1 MAGDIAYFAAKTIG
15 MSKVNGRKPCDLLTA
30 ARHNLRETQAELG
43 SVGRIDPGRSA
54 ANTILAGPTEAAQ
67 VQALAVALLAAAGL
81 NPAAM
86 RRDHVQA
93 LEFVFSLPPTCGVDP
108 AAYFTRC
115 LNWLTGALP
124 MPLLSAVSHAD
135 EVAPHL
141 HVLLL
146 PLADGVYAGGKPV
159 ERPKLLR
166 LRESFFNVVAGPA
179 GLQRESAKL
188 RGEPKRWAVAAVLAR
203 CEAMGLRAAN
213 GPLWPVMLAAIER
226 DPTAAVHALQIELAA
241 PKDRQ
246 IQTGP
251 NPIGIEGTMTSST
264 ANPIGIEKEGEKIQ
278 SLSCVGIDLKPV
290 PQTAPESRSGRAPAM
305 PELAHGV
312 RAQAGADAPP
322 VREPIESVHDLWR
335 RVGIRAVTLRR
346 IGCAGA
352 VLVDK
357 TAVGSAG
364 HAEAPKSIARR
375 DDRLSVARAAQLAAI
390 TRQARKQ
397 PVPVLA
403 DPDDDRHV
411 DRSEAQDLYAWND

>member
-30 ARHNLRETQAELG
+30 ARHNLREIQAELG

-54 ANTILAGPTEAAQ
+54 TNAILAGPTEAAQ

-93 LEFVFSLPPTCGVDP
+93 LEFVFSLPPKCGVDP

-115 LNWLTGALP
+115 LDWLTGALP

-146 PLADGVYAGGKPV
+146 PLADGVYAGGRPV

-179 GLQRESAKL
+179 GLRRESAKL

-203 CEAMGLRAAN
+203 CEAMGLPAAN
-213 GPLWPVMLAAIER
+213 GPLWPILVDAIER
-226 DPTAAVHALQIELAA
+226 EPTAAVRALGIELAA

-246 IQTGP
+246 TQTKQ
-251 NPIGIEGTMTSST
+251 NPIGIEGTPMSSE
-264 ANPIGIEKEGEKIQ
+264 ANPIGIEKQGEKIQ
-278 SLSCVGIDLKPV
+278 SLSCVGIDPKPV
-290 PQTAPESRSGRAPAM
+290 PQTAPEFRSGRAPAV
-305 PELAHGV
+305 PEPAHEDDSGD
-312 RAQAGADAPP
+312 GADGIGK
-322 VREPIESVHDLWR
+322 REVIATLDNLWQ
-335 RVGIRAVTLRR
+335 RVGIRAMALPR
-346 IGCAGA
+346 ISRAGA
-352 VLVDK
+352 LRADQ
-357 TAVGSAG
+357 TTT
-364 HAEAPKSIARR
+364 RR
-375 DDRLSVARAAQLAAI
+375 RDRLSVARTAQHDAI
-390 TRQARKQ
+390 ARQSGKQ

-411 DRSEAQDLYAWND
+411 DRSEAQGLYAWNE